1 MPQLGVIGLG
11 TMGANI
17 ARNAARNGA
26 TVAVFNRTTQKM
38 EAFMEEHGKEG
49 NFIPCKTLA
58 DLLKA
63 LPSPRAILI
72 MVQAG
77 EAVDQILEEL
87 LSLKAQSSKLKAHD
101 ILIDGGNSHYRDT
114 ERRIK
119 YLQSSNEQRATSN
132 IRYIGMGVSGGE
144 QGALLGPSLMPGG
157 SKEAY
162 DHLEPLLQKMAA
174 DDGSTMLTTG
184 GDRGKCVTYIGAG
197 GSGHFVKMVHNGIEY
212 GIMQLIAETYHFLK
226 TIGKKSNADC
236 AKIFAEWNTD
246 AALSSY
252 LLEITAR
259 ICRKKDPESGN
270 DLLDVIK
277 DATGQ
282 KGTGQWVVEAALRY
296 GVAIP
301 TIAAA
306 LDARIISA
314 QRELRAQRSGDFPL
328 PRAEKKEGEE
338 EELTGSLRSALLLAT
353 ICTYAQGFD
362 LLERASMEE
371 RWNLHFREIA
381 RIWRGGC
388 IIRSA
393 LLKTFQNIFAGGEE
407 SRQRLHAFFSGGAQ
421 ERWRTIVAAGT
432 RYGIPLP
439 AFGASMSYFDAL
451 RTARLPANLT
461 AAQRDFFGAHGYER
475 TDKPGIFHTEWK

>member
-1 MPQLGVIGLG
+1 MQLGVIGLG
-11 TMGANI
+11 TMGANM
-17 ARNAARNGA
+17 ARNAARHGA
-26 TVAVFNRTTQKM
+26 VVALYNRTRERIDTFLKG
-38 EAFMEEHGKEG
+38 HKSEG
-49 NFIPCKTLA
+49 MFVPCKNYAYLVA
-58 DLLKA
+58 ALK
-63 LPSPRAILI
+63 PTRAILI
-72 MVQAG
+72 MVKAG
-77 EAVDQILEEL
+77 EAVDQVITDITPL
-87 LSLKAQSSKLKAHD
+87 LTKGD
-101 ILIDGGNSHYRDT
+101 ILIDGGNSHYKDT
-114 ERRIK
+114 ERR
-119 YLQSSNEQRATSN
+119 QRELTKKG
-132 IRYIGMGVSGGE
+132 IHFLGMGVSGGE

-174 DDGSTMLTTG
+174 DDGSTTLTTG
-184 GDRGKCVTYIGAG
+184 GDGGKCVTYIGPG
-197 GSGHFVKMVHNGIEY
+197 GAGHFVKMVHNGIEY
-212 GIMQLIAETYHFLK
+212 GLMQLIAETYHFLK
-226 TIGKKSNADC
+226 TIGKKSNAGC

-252 LLEITAR
+252 LLEITAK
-259 ICRKKDPESGN
+259 ICGKKDPESGN

-277 DATGQ
+277 DAAGQ
-282 KGTGQWVVEAALRY
+282 KGTGQWVVEAALRC

-306 LDARIISA
+306 LDARLISA
-314 QRELRAQRSGDFPL
+314 QRELRAQRSHDFFL
-328 PRAEKKEGEE
+328 PRAEKKKGGG
-338 EELTGSLRSALLLAT
+338 EELTDNLRSAFLLAT

-362 LLERASMEE
+362 LLERASGEE
-371 RWNLHFREIA
+371 NWNLRLAEIA

-421 ERWRTIVAAGT
+421 ERWRSVVAIGAQ
-432 RYGIPLP
+432 RGIPLP
-439 AFGASMSYFDAL
+439 AFGASLSYFDAL

-475 TDKPGIFHTEWK
+475 TDKPGIFHTEWE